1 MLDAVALEQR
11 GIPTVT
17 FVTEPFA
24 PAARAVARAQGLPE
38 LPLVVIPHD
47 YLVETD
53 TEVAARLQPVFD
65 ALCAA
70 LGGPPAQDD
79 GPPAS

>member
-1 MLDAVALEQR
+1 MLDAVALERR

-17 FVTEPFA
+17 FVTTPFA
-24 PAARAVARAQGLPE
+24 PAARAVARAQGLPD

-53 TEVAARLQPVFD
+53 AEVTARLHPVLE
-65 ALCAA
+65 ALAAA
-70 LGGPPAQDD
+70 LVAP
-79 GPPAS
+79 